1 MKITD
6 NIYATSVA
14 INNFGVIIIG
24 KSGSGKSDLALRL
37 INNKNAVLVSDD
49 RTDICVKDNK
59 LYASAPE
66 VIKGLMEIRGV
77 GIVRLDYMPI
87 AEVKLV
93 INLVD
98 DIKKIERVPKNFFYE
113 YFNLK
118 IPMLDLY
125 AFEVSAVDKVVIKL
139 KAILEK

>member
-14 INNFGVIIIG
+14 INNSGVLIIG

-37 INNKNAVLVSDD
+37 INNKNAILVSDD
-49 RTDICVKDNK
+49 RTDIYVKDNK

-77 GIVRLDYMPI
+77 GIVRLDYTPI

-98 DIKKIERVPKNFFYE
+98 DIKKIERMSKDKFYE
-113 YFNLK
+113 KYGVK
-118 IPMLDLY
+118 IPLIDLY

-139 KAILEK
+139 HHNLEK

>member
-6 NIYATSVA
+6 NIHATSVA
-14 INNFGVIIIG
+14 INNSGVLIIG

-77 GIVRLDYMPI
+77 GIVRLDYTPI
-87 AEVKLV
+87 VEVKLV

-98 DIKKIERVPKNFFYE
+98 DIKKIERMSKDKFYE
-113 YFNLK
+113 KYGVK
-118 IPMLDLY
+118 IPLIDLY

-139 KAILEK
+139 HHNLEK

>member
-14 INNFGVIIIG
+14 INNSGVLIIG

-49 RTDICVKDNK
+49 RTDISVKDNE

-66 VIKGLMEIRGV
+66 VIKGLMEIRGI
-77 GIVRLDYMPI
+77 GIVRLDYTPI

-98 DIKKIERVPKNFFYE
+98 DIKKIERMSKDKFYH
-113 YFNLK
+113 N
-118 IPMLDLY
+118 
-125 AFEVSAVDKVVIKL
+125 
-139 KAILEK
+139 LEK

>member
-37 INNKNAVLVSDD
+37 INNKNAILVSDD
-49 RTDICVKDNK
+49 RTDIYVKDNK

-98 DIKKIERVPKNFFYE
+98 DIRKIERVPKNVFYE